1 MNKKIHRSLSKWI
14 EQAYEQDVSQ
24 DAEFNAF
31 VEKLDDRILHTYF
44 GWDQTKGD
52 DGGYWTQQ
60 TSYEHRWTGQ
70 RLTEEIQAIDPDEK
84 LTILDVGCGRN
95 EFTERLGK
103 RVTGI
108 DPYNDLADISVSIE
122 DYNPVEQSDWVFA
135 LGSINFGDKQTIYN
149 QVERVVGFCKPGGT
163 IIIRA
168 NPGIQH
174 DHGKAKWIDFFGW
187 TEEIINEFAI
197 ASGCTV
203 VETGWDHPSTDT
215 VRWGNRYYSQWRKN
229 D

>member
-52 DGGYWTQQ
+52 GGYWTQQ
-60 TSYEHRWTGQ
+60 TSYEHRWTGK
-70 RLTEEIQAIDPDEK
+70 RLVEEIQAIDPDSK

-95 EFTERLGK
+95 EFKERLGD

-108 DPYNDLADISVSIE
+108 DPYNALADIPVSIE

-135 LGSINFGDKQTIYN
+135 LGSINFGDEQTIYN

-168 NPGIQH
+168 NPGITH
-174 DHGKAKWIDFFGW
+174 DHGKAKWIDFFNW
-187 TEEIINEFAI
+187 TEELINKFATD
-197 ASGCTV
+197 SGCTV

-215 VRWGNRYYSQWRKN
+215 VRWGNRYYTQWRKN

>member
-1 MNKKIHRSLSKWI
+1 MNKKIHKSLSKWI

-31 VEKLDDRILHTYF
+31 VEKLDDRILDTYF
-44 GWDQTKGD
+44 GWDQTKG

-60 TSYEHRWTGQ
+60 TSYEHRWTGK
-70 RLTEEIQAIDPDEK
+70 RLVEEIQQIDPDSK

-95 EFTERLGK
+95 EFKERLGN

-108 DPYNDLADISVSIE
+108 DPYNALADIPVSSE

-135 LGSINFGDKQTIYN
+135 LGSINFGDKETIYN
-149 QVERVVGFCKPGGT
+149 QVKRVVGFCKPGGT

-168 NPGIQH
+168 NPGITH
-174 DHGKAKWIDFFGW
+174 DHGKAKWIDFFKW

-203 VETGWDHPSTDT
+203 VETGWDHHSEDT